1 MKVALEPG
9 TSFLA
14 SRPQAADMAFS
25 SVRTRSYL
33 GAMAAL
39 VLLLN
44 SRTGICCDSAA
55 CTCQSACP
63 VNCTRQGAWFIA
75 ASDNFHVCSLQ
86 SQAHAEQ
93 MAKHCEEVR
102 TTLTRSWRGESKP
115 WNPKCQ
121 IVMHG
126 STRDY
131 VRAVGP
137 GSEATLGS
145 SLVKPAIGAV
155 RTRRIDLRTDVADY
169 LTAALPHEMC
179 HVVLADHFRE
189 GPAPLWFD
197 EGVALQ
203 YDLPEKQRLHDRD
216 LRVGLQQGTA
226 FPLPE
231 LLTLKEYP
239 PQDRWGVFYGQSASL
254 VRWLLTKG
262 TAQQLLTCIEQAP
275 SGATNM
281 ALREGFGLHGW
292 RGVHPSGAF
301 ATSVRR
307 DSALRLVYFTESPAG
322 ASE

>member
-1 MKVALEPG
+1 
-9 TSFLA
+9 
-14 SRPQAADMAFS
+14 MAFF
-25 SVRTRSYL
+25 SVRTRSYVSAVAILVFLFNCRL
-33 GAMAAL
+33 G
-39 VLLLN
+39 
-44 SRTGICCDSAA
+44 SCCDSAA
-55 CTCQSACP
+55 CNCSSACP

-86 SQAHAEQ
+86 NQAHAEQ
-93 MAKHCEEVR
+93 MARHCEEVR
-102 TTLTRSWRGESKP
+102 TTLTRTWRGESKL

-126 STRDY
+126 TTLDY

-145 SLVKPAIGAV
+145 SLVKPAVGAV

-169 LTAALPHEMC
+169 LTAALTHELC

-189 GPAPLWFD
+189 GPPPLWFD

-203 YDLPEKQRLHDRD
+203 YDPPEKQRLHDRD
-216 LRVGLQQGTA
+216 LRVGLQHGAA

-231 LLTLKEYP
+231 LLTLQGYP

-262 TAQQLLTCIEQAP
+262 TAQQLLTCVEQAP
-275 SGATNM
+275 RGAM
-281 ALREGFGLHGW
+281 SLALRKDFGLQSW
-292 RGVHPSGAF
+292 RDVHPAGVF
-301 ATSVRR
+301 PPNIRR
-307 DSALRLVYFTESPAG
+307 DSALQFVAVTESSAG
-322 ASE
+322 AAE

>member
-1 MKVALEPG
+1 MA
-9 TSFLA
+9 TLA
-14 SRPQAADMAFS
+14 
-25 SVRTRSYL
+25 
-33 GAMAAL
+33 
-39 VLLLN
+39 LLLN
-44 SRTGICCDSAA
+44 SRDGFCCDSAA
-55 CTCQSACP
+55 CDCKSACP

-93 MAKHCEEVR
+93 MARHCEEVR
-102 TTLTRSWRGESKP
+102 TTVTRTWRGESKP

-126 STRDY
+126 TTQDY

-145 SLVKPAIGAV
+145 SLVKPSVGAV

-189 GPAPLWFD
+189 GPPPLWFD

-216 LRVGLQQGTA
+216 LRVGLQRGVA

-231 LLTLKEYP
+231 LLALKGYP

-262 TAQQLLTCIEQAP
+262 TAQQLLSCVEQAP
-275 SGATNM
+275 DGAVSM
-281 ALREGFGLHGW
+281 ALREDFGLQGW
-292 RGVHPSGAF
+292 REIQTSGAF
-301 ATSVRR
+301 LTNNLR
-307 DSALRLVYFTESPAG
+307 DSALRLVSVSESPAG
-322 ASE
+322 APE

>member
-1 MKVALEPG
+1 
-9 TSFLA
+9 
-14 SRPQAADMAFS
+14 MAFS
-25 SVRTRSYL
+25 SVRTGTHLRAVAL
-33 GAMAAL
+33 L
-39 VLLLN
+39 VLLFN
-44 SRTGICCDSAA
+44 CRHGSCCDSAA

-75 ASDNFHVCSLQ
+75 SSDNFHVCTLQ

-93 MAKHCEEVR
+93 MARHCEEVR
-102 TTLTRSWRGESKP
+102 TTLTSTWRGESKP

-121 IVMHG
+121 VVLHG

-145 SLVKPAIGAV
+145 SLVKPAVGAI
-155 RTRRIDLRTDVADY
+155 RTRRIDLRTDMADY

-189 GPAPLWFD
+189 GPPPLWFD

-203 YDLPEKQRLHDRD
+203 YDPPEKQRLHDRD
-216 LRVGLQQGTA
+216 LHVGLQHGTS

-231 LLTLKEYP
+231 LLTLKGYP

-262 TAQQLLTCIEQAP
+262 TAQQLLTCVEQAP
-275 SGATNM
+275 GGAMSM
-281 ALREGFGLHGW
+281 ALREDSGLQGW
-292 RGVHPSGAF
+292 RDVHPSGAF
-301 ATSVRR
+301 PTNIRR
-307 DSALRLVYFTESPAG
+307 ESALRLVAVTESPAG